1 MRRDVGQ
8 GMSQVDTRINLRIGL
23 CSLEGSSSGFINGS

>member
-8 GMSQVDTRINLRIGL
+8 DVSQAGTRINLRIGI
-23 CSLEGSSSGFINGS
+23 CSLEGSSSGFIDGS